1 MSAAATTTTT
11 PAVNGTAAPAD
22 AAAPAA
28 PVAAAEPTKK
38 RPGRKPGSKNKS
50 KAASATPA
58 VAGTAPKRR
67 YTKKSKSVCLAPGKV
82 ACKKRVTSHGLCTT
96 HWSTARLM
104 IERGLTTLADLIS
117 AGVALDKHVTPS
129 RKAFLDAVKASQA
142 SSPPVATPV
151 AAPVV
156 SHVVPVNP
164 IVTN

>member
-1 MSAAATTTTT
+1 MSAAATTTT

-67 YTKKSKSVCLAPGKV
+67 RTGGKKPKSVCLAPGKT
-82 ACKKRVTSHGLCTT
+82 CKKRVTSHGLCTT

-117 AGVALDKHVTPS
+117 AGVARDKHVTPS

-142 SSPPVATPV
+142 SSPPVA
-151 AAPVV
+151 APVV
-156 SHVVPVNP
+156 SHVVPVTP